1 MIVDIMKEVTS
12 GIDGVNFQ
20 FGSVTYVSHILSI
33 MGSSAS
39 VSPYKFPLIL
49 LHLPTSERHGYDGDF
64 EAVANVSLTFAVETL
79 SRYTNEERYEYSFKA
94 QLEPLLE
101 SFFEQIKAHK
111 LIDTPYNG
119 KFKFVR
125 RDRYD
130 LGARGAMDSK
140 EKPFSYLIDAIEIEN
155 LELKIK
161 TETCH
166 GIRQRVYRH
175 SI

>member
-1 MIVDIMKEVTS
+1 MIVDIMKEVAG

-20 FGSVTYVSHILSI
+20 FGSVTYASHVLTM

-49 LHLPTSERHGYDGDF
+49 LHLPTSERHGYDDDF
-64 EAVANVSLTFAVETL
+64 ETVANVSITLAVETL
-79 SRYTNEERYEYSFKA
+79 SRYTNEERYELSFKA

-111 LIDTPYNG
+111 LIDTPYNDR
-119 KFKFVR
+119 FKYVR

-130 LGARGAMDSK
+130 LGARGAMDSNGK
-140 EKPFSYLIDAIEIEN
+140 AFSYLIDAIEIEN

-161 TETCH
+161 TQKCYDIHKRLHKRT
-166 GIRQRVYRH
+166 V
-175 SI
+175 